1 MFKFFL
7 TALFCVMA
15 LTLTSSA
22 FASDGSSI
30 HSTLARDHML
40 TPWNS

>member
-1 MFKFFL
+1 MFKSFR